1 MSLDAILNDFE
12 AEARSVVTS
21 NELMQLKS
29 KYLGKKSIISRELA
43 KLPKM
48 KSAERATLGRKIND
62 LKTVLEDRIKYLGRT
77 MGMLRDLRPI
87 DISRPGLPLFDTAK
101 TGHLHPS
108 TLVLKETF
116 QVFSELGFAIV
127 DSPEIETDWFN
138 FEALNMPEI
147 HPAREMQD
155 TFYIKGTSQKL
166 LPRTH
171 TSGMQVRFMKQN
183 EPPFKIIVPG
193 KVFRSENEDATHSW
207 SFNQIEGLVVG
218 ESVSMADLKG
228 TLLQIVKRQLGEDT
242 RIRFRSSYF
251 PYTEPSV
258 EVDAHYNGK
267 WLELGGAG
275 MVHPKVLTNGGINPE
290 KFTGFAFGW
299 GVERIAAIKYGITD
313 LRLLWRPKLD
323 YLEQF

>member
-1 MSLDAILNDFE
+1 MTIDSLQKNFE
-12 AEARSVVTS
+12 RESASITS
-21 NELMQLKS
+21 ENELMQLKS
-29 KYLGKKSIISRELA
+29 KYLGKKSLLSRQLA
-43 KLPKM
+43 DLPKLD
-48 KSAERATLGRKIND
+48 KSERAMLGKKLNEVKQELEKRINYLQSSLALLKD
-62 LKTVLEDRIKYLGRT
+62 LS
-77 MGMLRDLRPI
+77 PI
-87 DISRPGLPLFDTAK
+87 DVTRPGKPLYEK
-101 TGHLHPS
+101 VKIGHLHPS
-108 TLVLKETF
+108 SLVLKETY

-155 TFYIKGTSQKL
+155 TFYIKGSSQKL

-218 ESVSMADLKG
+218 EGVSMADLKG
-228 TLLQIVKRQLGEDT
+228 TLLQIVKKQLGEDT
-242 RIRFRSSYF
+242 KIRFRASYF

-258 EVDAHYNGK
+258 EVDARYNGK

-275 MVHPKVLTNGGINPE
+275 MVHPKVLSNGGIDPE
-290 KFTGFAFGW
+290 KYTGFAFGW

-313 LRLLWRPKLD
+313 LRLLWRPNLD